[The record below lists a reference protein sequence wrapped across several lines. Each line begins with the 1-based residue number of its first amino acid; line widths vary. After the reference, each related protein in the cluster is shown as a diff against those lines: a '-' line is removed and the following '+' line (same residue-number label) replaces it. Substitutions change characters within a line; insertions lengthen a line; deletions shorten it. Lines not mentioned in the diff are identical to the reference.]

1 MSNGPRIKPL
11 SSDTLTGT
19 GTISLAAGSLFGGF
33 DLNTDGTNVGTVIIR
48 DENVSGTILVTSK
61 SITGKTFIAPIDVPS
76 NIIYY
81 SISGTG
87 ADAFLYEF
95 DYQRSTKY

>member
-1 MSNGPRIKPL
+1 MSNGPQIKPL

-19 GTISLAAGSLFGGF
+19 GTITLAAGKLFGGF
-33 DLNTDGTNVGTVIIR
+33 DLNTDGTNVGTIIIR
-48 DENVSGTILVTSK
+48 DQNVSGTILATSK
-61 SITGKTFIAPIDVPS
+61 SITGKTLIAPIQVDS
-76 NIIYY
+76 QIIYY

-87 ADAFLYEF
+87 TDAFLYEW